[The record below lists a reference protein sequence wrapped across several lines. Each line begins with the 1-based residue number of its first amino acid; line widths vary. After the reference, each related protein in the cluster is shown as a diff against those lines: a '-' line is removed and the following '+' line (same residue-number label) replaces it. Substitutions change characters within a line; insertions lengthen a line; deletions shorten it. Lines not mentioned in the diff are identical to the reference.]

1 MKFSLKQIKNLGKQ
15 LSNTSQVRIKYDKTV
30 ILVNKNESLK
40 YVETENV
47 YKKDDDIM
55 TLNIF
60 DFKFTKHL
68 YRFDRSVMTDTE
80 CAAFLEL
87 IRENKV
93 KLFDEINF
101 FSYNHLYEIPVLKYA
116 ASKLSNMDIYLADGY
131 PGHYDENL
139 SRLDMDDTDFDVKTA
154 LIRAYWTPSD
164 FLMLFNMI
172 ISNPKNMDRTN
183 KEISEYVEYL
193 WRHMNLTF
201 KSTIEGIG
209 TPSEEQIEDEY
220 EMLGERNYLLHIMFS
235 NISTPFICKMF
246 ATHYNWTDD
255 EEVLE
260 MMYEYCT
267 NRDTL
272 DRISYERSHRSRFE
286 DIKFTDKMES
296 LLNKNYNRN

>member
-260 MMYEYCT
+260 MKH
-267 NRDTL
+267 
-272 DRISYERSHRSRFE
+272 I
-286 DIKFTDKMES
+286 
-296 LLNKNYNRN
+296 